1 MSEWKLK
8 RFWSDVATQPEA
20 DGFAVALDGRIV
32 KTPAKAT
39 LVLPNETL
47 AAHVADEWRAV
58 EVEIKPEAMPF
69 TRSANAALDKVAVQ
83 HEEVA
88 GLIAAYAE
96 TDLLCYRADSP
107 VELQKRQAEA
117 WDAPLA
123 WVRDTHGL
131 HLEVATGVMPVSQSE
146 ASLQK
151 AQALSMGM
159 SAFALTAFHDLVSLS
174 GSFVLGLMAAQNC
187 DTPENLWNISRI
199 DENWQQ
205 ELWGVDDEAAEMAA
219 LKKAQFEHAYAFYQA
234 SVLS

>member
-1 MSEWKLK
+1 
-8 RFWSDVATQPEA
+8 
-20 DGFAVALDGRIV
+20 
-32 KTPAKAT
+32 
-39 LVLPNETL
+39 
-47 AAHVADEWRAV
+47 
-58 EVEIKPEAMPF
+58 
-69 TRSANAALDKVAVQ
+69 
-83 HEEVA
+83 
-88 GLIAAYAE
+88 
-96 TDLLCYRADSP
+96 
-107 VELQKRQAEA
+107 
-117 WDAPLA
+117 LA
-123 WVRDTHGL
+123 WVRDTPGL

-151 AQALSMGM
+151 AQALSMVM